1 MSFQNSEKKVQNR
14 WELIE
19 ATLLGPIRSSVEL
32 QVSKAKS
39 AWEEVELCSFYKN
52 SVFYNNMVY
61 NKISEIVRYFEG
73 RLLY

>member
-32 QVSKAKS
+32 QVSKGKS
-39 AWEEVELCSFYKN
+39 AWEEVELCSFYTKLCFFTMIL
-52 SVFYNNMVY
+52 STFMLPSPSDRVQ
-61 NKISEIVRYFEG
+61 
-73 RLLY
+73 